1 MWGVSGGWGGESM
14 GGGVGNQREVGWGVS
29 VGGGGESMWGWGWGE
44 SVGGGVEGDCNV

>member
-1 MWGVSGGWGGESM
+1 M